1 MALINRK
8 KEEETERIRAD
19 LNSKMLA
26 YLAKNVM
33 KKKGPAHFP
42 KDKNQ
47 APADNE
53 MESLKSLHLSKSQ
66 TSA

>member
-33 KKKGPAHFP
+33 KKKGPAQCH
-42 KDKNQ
+42 KEKNQ
-47 APADNE
+47 APPDNE
-53 MESLKSLHLSKSQ
+53 MESP
-66 TSA
+66 